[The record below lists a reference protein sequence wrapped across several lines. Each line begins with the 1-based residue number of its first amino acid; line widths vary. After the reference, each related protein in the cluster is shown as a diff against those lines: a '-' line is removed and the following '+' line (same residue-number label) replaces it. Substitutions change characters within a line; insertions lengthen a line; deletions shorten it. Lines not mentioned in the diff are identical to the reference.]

1 MKIIEKK
8 TGDLRPYENNPRKNE
23 AAVDKVAASI
33 KEFGFKV
40 PLVITEDGE
49 VVAGHTRLKAAEQ
62 LGIKKIPCVVAS
74 DLTPEQIKAFRLADN
89 KVAEFSSWDDE
100 LLEMELGAFSEID
113 MSVFGFDGLE
123 AEESPDNLEEDD
135 FNKKKTKKHNVEA
148 GQIWVC
154 GKHRVMCGDST
165 IKEDADRLLR
175 IVVRRRHQPG
185 RTLSELF
192 RENLQGLLRRTA
204 AVVHSRENMRMNIEK
219 ALHLPDRSSPPHS
232 CSRRKQAAQ
241 DSFL

>member
-1 MKIIEKK
+1 MKVIEKK
-8 TGDLRPYENNPRKNE
+8 TSDLRPYENNPRKND

-123 AEESPDNLEEDD
+123 AEESAENIEEDD
-135 FNKKKTKKHNVEA
+135 FNEKKTRKHNVEA

-165 IKEDADRLLR
+165 IKEDADRIMNGELADFVFTDPPYGVAIGDKNKMLDEVGGGKKWKDKNEYR
-175 IVVRRRHQPG
+175 GRH
-185 RTLSELF
+185 
-192 RENLQGLLRRTA
+192 A
-204 AVVHSRENMRMNIEK
+204 ADGCAV
-219 ALHLPDRSSPPHS
+219 
-232 CSRRKQAAQ
+232 
-241 DSFL
+241 